1 MSAGTAVARSSD
13 ELITGRRAVAE
24 AIGAGRAIEVLVAP
38 GARRNQ
44 GLRAVLGAAD
54 RARVPVREVGR
65 ADLDQLAGAHPGGV
79 ARHPPAR
86 AHAACGAGGVRGAA
100 AVPSLRVPDR
110 SGGVAVR

>member
-1 MSAGTAVARSSD
+1 MPRRRGGDVSARTALMLPSD

-24 AIGAGRAIEVLVAP
+24 AIGTGRAIEVLVAP

-65 ADLDQLAGAHPGGV
+65 ADLDQLASDHRGVIARIHPVG
-79 ARHPPAR
+79 P
-86 AHAACGAGGVRGAA
+86 HAGPLSERDLAQTEWA
-100 AVPSLRVPDR
+100 
-110 SGGVAVR
+110 

>member
-1 MSAGTAVARSSD
+1 VSGGTAVARSSD

-24 AIGAGRAIEVLVAP
+24 AIGTGRAIEVLVTP

-65 ADLDQLAGAHPGGV
+65 ADLDQLAGAAPGGG
-79 ARHPPAR
+79 ARPPPPPTWSPTGSAP
-86 AHAACGAGGVRGAA
+86 AGMC
-100 AVPSLRVPDR
+100 LR
-110 SGGVAVR
+110 SHTS